1 MARHHSRYSRYTS
14 TAAVTCIL
22 MVEERSPGL
31 RERKKRAAREAIA
44 TAARRLFADHGFDD
58 VTVAEVAAAADVSEK
73 TVFNHFPT
81 KEDLAF
87 AGREEGIAQ
96 FVTAIAERAGTE
108 SVLDVFRT
116 MTHTVLD
123 VFVAGGD
130 EDLLTVARIIR
141 GSRTLQE
148 RLTVGWESG
157 AAAITAV
164 IAATSG
170 TDDDD
175 LLPAIVARTLW
186 FTHRSIFRAAL
197 DGLLAEEDPGR
208 LAARL
213 RVTAD
218 RAYDQLAGGLGEFGR
233 RVREPAT

>member
-73 TVFNHFPT
+73 TVFNYFPT

-87 AGREEGIAQ
+87 AGREEGLAQ
-96 FVTAIAERAGTE
+96 FVAAIAERPPGS
-108 SVLDVFRT
+108 SVLDVFRA
-116 MTHTVLD
+116 MTKMVLD
-123 VFVAGGD
+123 TFVAGGD
-130 EDLLTVARIIR
+130 EDLLAVAKILR
-141 GSRTLQE
+141 GSPALQA

-157 AAAITAV
+157 AAAI
-164 IAATSG
+164 
-170 TDDDD
+170 
-175 LLPAIVARTLW
+175 
-186 FTHRSIFRAAL
+186 
-197 DGLLAEEDPGR
+197 
-208 LAARL
+208 
-213 RVTAD
+213 
-218 RAYDQLAGGLGEFGR
+218 
-233 RVREPAT
+233 

>member
-1 MARHHSRYSRYTS
+1 ML
-14 TAAVTCIL
+14 AVEGRTQ
-22 MVEERSPGL
+22 GL
-31 RERKKRAAREAIA
+31 RERKKRAARQAIA
-44 TAARRLFADHGFDD
+44 ATARRLFAERGFDA

-96 FVTAIAERAGTE
+96 FVTAIAGRPPGV
-108 SVLDVFRT
+108 SVLDVFRA

-123 VFVAGGD
+123 VLVAGGD
-130 EDLLTVARIIR
+130 EDLLAVARIIR
-141 GSRTLQE
+141 GSRALQE

-157 AAAITAV
+157 AAAITAAV
-164 IAATSG
+164 AETSG
-170 TDDDD
+170 AGDDD
-175 LLPAIVARTLW
+175 LMPAIVARTLW

-197 DGLLAEEDPGR
+197 TGLLAGEDREE

-213 RVTAD
+213 RVAAD
-218 RAYDQLAGGLGEFGR
+218 RAYDQLAGGLGEYGKGG
-233 RVREPAT
+233 